1 MHNSVDSRSMIEDE
15 DSGEGEE
22 PRLRVSKGPLNE
34 GLPHSMAREVHPFL
48 PMVKFDV
55 SGISRIRSRSAQVKK

>member
-1 MHNSVDSRSMIEDE
+1 MIEDE

-22 PRLRVSKGPLNE
+22 VRLRASKGPLKK
-34 GLPHSMAREVHPFL
+34 GLPHSLAGEVHHFL

>member
-1 MHNSVDSRSMIEDE
+1 MTEDE

-22 PRLRVSKGPLNE
+22 LRLRVSKGPLKE
-34 GLPHSMAREVHPFL
+34 GLPHSLAGEVHPFL

-55 SGISRIRSRSAQVKK
+55 SGISRTRSRSAQVKK